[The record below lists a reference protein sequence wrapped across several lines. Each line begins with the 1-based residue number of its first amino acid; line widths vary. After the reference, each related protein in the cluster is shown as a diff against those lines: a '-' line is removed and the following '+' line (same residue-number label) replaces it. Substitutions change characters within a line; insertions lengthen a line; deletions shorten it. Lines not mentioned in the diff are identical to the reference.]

1 MFRDMDTAALDTVD
15 MGLMET
21 NDRWQLVF
29 IHILRL
35 VLKFFFFNNHDSC
48 GKFHTGL
55 VLPPPPSL
63 LKSEHST
70 LFFKMSQTN

>member
-1 MFRDMDTAALDTVD
+1 MFSDMDTAALDTVD

-35 VLKFFFFNNHDSC
+35 VLKFFFFLIIMIHVENSTLDWSYP
-48 GKFHTGL
+48 
-55 VLPPPPSL
+55 LPPL
-63 LKSEHST
+63 Y
-70 LFFKMSQTN
+70 

>member
-1 MFRDMDTAALDTVD
+1 MFSDMDTAALDTVD

-35 VLKFFFFNNHDSC
+35 VMLKIKKKNYDS
-48 GKFHTGL
+48 
-55 VLPPPPSL
+55 
-63 LKSEHST
+63 
-70 LFFKMSQTN
+70 

>member
-1 MFRDMDTAALDTVD
+1 MFSDMDTAALDTVD

-35 VLKFFFFNNHDSC
+35 VMLKI
-48 GKFHTGL
+48 
-55 VLPPPPSL
+55 
-63 LKSEHST
+63 LKKES
-70 LFFKMSQTN
+70 